1 MHGRYRFG
9 MPAIAVVAGLLLAIS
24 TGAGL
29 VRSADAPSG
38 SPENAGKASAKTR
51 DALIVAF
58 RTNLGY
64 SREWLAAGD
73 FKSLGQSAAALSI
86 LTDAI
91 GRHTADAGREKIE
104 ALRRAVDDL
113 TKAATA
119 TDQKPAEAAIARLP
133 DLLTAAA
140 AAPAADNPA
149 AVRKTSAGFTPLM
162 HLIDGTFTDARTAL
176 ATGISDSG
184 AAGSASAEQAK
195 TYALVLAELGQY
207 LAADRNGDQWHSQ
220 SGDLTTAAQEIAVSK
235 STDPKE
241 LRADFHNLYANCE
254 ACHHRR

>member
-1 MHGRYRFG
+1 MRGRYRFG
-9 MPAIAVVAGLLLAIS
+9 MPPIAVVAGLLLAVS
-24 TGAGL
+24 TGVGL

-38 SPENAGKASAKTR
+38 SSENAGKASTKTR

-64 SREWLAAGD
+64 SHDWLAVGD

-91 GRHTADAGREKIE
+91 GRHTSDAGREKIE
-104 ALRRAVDDL
+104 TLRRTVDDL
-113 TKAATA
+113 TKAANA
-119 TDQKPAEAAIARLP
+119 GDQKQADAAVARLP
-133 DLLTAAA
+133 ELLTAAA
-140 AAPAADNPA
+140 AVPAADTPP

-162 HLIDGTFTDARTAL
+162 HLIDGTFTDARTVL
-176 ATGISDSG
+176 ATGECDN
-184 AAGSASAEQAK
+184 AK
-195 TYALVLAELGQY
+195 TYAVVLAELGQY

-220 SGDLTTAAQEIAVSK
+220 SGDLTTAAQEIAASK

-241 LRADFHNLYANCE
+241 LRVDFHNLYANCE